1 MNSQQRERLR
11 VLLQKIKT
19 FKADI
24 KLFKQFTGSCST
36 NNRDDNIQLQL
47 HSNALTSSFSNLN
60 EIYDEIQL
68 IDVNSATLYEEDRSN
83 LQLSYFE
90 AIAKAQNVI
99 DSRPFSHSISG
110 GANSHVSVIEPLASD
125 LGGSTSS
132 TRKLKIPQIPL
143 PEFTGKIEEWLSF
156 KDTFNTL
163 INQNAELSNVEK
175 LQYLKSVLKGE
186 ARRKI
191 QIFSITDE
199 NYKKAMALLEQSYD
213 DKRSLISRHINL
225 LLTLP
230 HQQKESY
237 DGLTMIADEARKHI
251 ESLESLGIIVA
262 PEIIVT
268 IIENKLH
275 KTTLEKWEETI
286 EAGEI
291 PNFKKMRDFIYQTTR
306 RLAKRK
312 QERGT
317 SREKSPVPHK
327 HRKIDK
333 QTAMMI
339 TNKPCLICAG
349 EHKIYRC
356 ETFLKLTPF
365 ERFKKIKE
373 AKLCLNCL
381 NSHEKSK
388 VKITAKNCKY
398 GFCKK
403 CKDKHHTLLHF
414 DSTNETA

>member
-175 LQYLKSVLKGE
+175 LQYLKSVLK
-186 ARRKI
+186 R
-191 QIFSITDE
+191 
-199 NYKKAMALLEQSYD
+199 
-213 DKRSLISRHINL
+213 
-225 LLTLP
+225 
-230 HQQKESY
+230 
-237 DGLTMIADEARKHI
+237 
-251 ESLESLGIIVA
+251 
-262 PEIIVT
+262 
-268 IIENKLH
+268 
-275 KTTLEKWEETI
+275 
-286 EAGEI
+286 
-291 PNFKKMRDFIYQTTR
+291 
-306 RLAKRK
+306 
-312 QERGT
+312 
-317 SREKSPVPHK
+317 
-327 HRKIDK
+327 
-333 QTAMMI
+333 
-339 TNKPCLICAG
+339 
-349 EHKIYRC
+349 
-356 ETFLKLTPF
+356 
-365 ERFKKIKE
+365 
-373 AKLCLNCL
+373 
-381 NSHEKSK
+381 
-388 VKITAKNCKY
+388 
-398 GFCKK
+398 
-403 CKDKHHTLLHF
+403 
-414 DSTNETA
+414 